1 MTSHGELPKALHF
14 PLVAGNLGRRNPMTE
29 TAVVVPTRFGEAL
42 PLSPNVMDIKFPVCC
57 IGATKQFVDDDRAL
71 Y

>member
-1 MTSHGELPKALHF
+1 
-14 PLVAGNLGRRNPMTE
+14 MTE

-57 IGATKQFVDDDRAL
+57 IGATKQFVDDARAL

>member
-1 MTSHGELPKALHF
+1 
-14 PLVAGNLGRRNPMTE
+14 MTE

-42 PLSPNVMDIKFPVCC
+42 SHSPNIMDITFPVCC
-57 IGATKQFVDDDRAL
+57 TGTTKQFVDDDQAL